1 MSADSAEAMVRKPAD
16 KPSRNPVER
25 VIVWGGIGLLLVV
38 AGIETRAQRG
48 YAMSLEAVQ
57 SAFSDNEEVEISLSD
72 ARQLMALAPAETK
85 QSNVSLAV
93 DNFRFSW
100 LSLFKSGQY
109 EIILRV
115 TSDEEQQVV
124 SFATPA
130 APEPAWMTDQ
140 PLEGDVSTSDEGD
153 FGGGEFSGGGF
164 SGSDGSSFG
173 GGRFRPPPHPLVTH
187 LDSDGDN
194 ELSAAEIE
202 GSAEA
207 LQALDANGDGELTPE
222 EFDRDGLGRRGGG
235 ESGGFGAGGAGE
247 NESDSRRPRRP
258 EFEE

>member
-1 MSADSAEAMVRKPAD
+1 MSTDSADPTSIEPAEKLP
-16 KPSRNPVER
+16 RNPIER

-72 ARQLMALAPAETK
+72 ARQLMVLAPAETK
-85 QSNVSLAV
+85 QLNVSLAV

-100 LSLFKSGQY
+100 FSLFKSGQY
-109 EIILRV
+109 EITFRV

-140 PLEGDVSTSDEGD
+140 PLEGDVSTSEEGD
-153 FGGGEFSGGGF
+153 FGGGGFPGGG
-164 SGSDGSSFG
+164 GNSFG
-173 GGRFRPPPHPLVTH
+173 GGRFRPPPNALVTH

-194 ELSAAEIE
+194 ELSAEEIE
-202 GSAEA
+202 GSPAA

-222 EFDRDGLGRRGGG
+222 EFDPDGVGRRGGG
-235 ESGGFGAGGAGE
+235 GSGGFGAGGAGE
-247 NESDSRRPRRP
+247 NESESGRPRRP